1 MFEMM
6 LMRGGFNTYMGKIG
20 LYNLN
25 YVAGPTTDEL
35 YLFGGITEDEQQN
48 DGLWLWNGKTD
59 TYTNLGLV
67 PTTVHKGG
75 GGSVG
80 TVGGDLYCISG
91 GTIDVYRSG
100 TKRWE
105 KRLAPGY
112 GSPYNFMSNSSVT
125 YGGYMYFFGPSTDPE
140 GITLK
145 RYDHV
150 TNGWTT
156 ESTYKTT
163 TNAGSYTR
171 GVVIGNLAYFM
182 GANALNTTVMKYN
195 FTSKVWTTITSS
207 VAIHVRPALSVYAG
221 KILITPVDE
230 QGQPLY
236 SSTGKRIMMLDPVTD
251 TFTQIAETNPPK
263 LTAATVVVGNQ
274 LKAFGGQDKA
284 TGKPVATVQSITVGP
299 PTDDYSPIPII
310 KSTDITVSTIP
321 LRNFRYSID
330 EAKGKIWINRGTA
343 ASGNSTWIGY
353 FDVTINQWV
362 GMYNWTASPISS
374 TQTFVDNKVYFFS
387 DAKIW
392 KYDTIANTVV
402 AVAATT
408 GYAFGPYIAPAFTYK
423 GEVYQIGPTYSGS
436 YVYEVVKYDPITN
449 VRTFISKSGPVSSNG
464 DMSAIL
470 VGDWI
475 CVCGA
480 NGSAP
485 APKRVYCYNLVTS
498 VWREIALRVDINAN
512 PTLVTDGKTFS
523 ILGGVGTS
531 NRLGD
536 VWVVDPNTGYS
547 WAAGS
552 LVPIKRNGA
561 AILTGENVAFFGGE
575 TQSMPSLSPT
585 VITFKYPTSG

>member
-6 LMRGGFNTYMGKIG
+6 LVNGQVKPYTGKIG
-20 LYNLN
+20 LYRLN
-25 YVAGPTTDEL
+25 YVPGPTTDEL
-35 YLFGGITEDEQQN
+35 YLVGGVTEDETQN
-48 DGLWLWNGKTD
+48 EALWLWNGKTD
-59 TYTNLGLV
+59 TTTNLGWL
-67 PTTVHKGG
+67 PKSIHRGG
-75 GGSVG
+75 AGSMG

-91 GTIDVYRSG
+91 DVIDIYRAAS
-100 TKRWE
+100 KRWE
-105 KRLAPGY
+105 KRVGGTY
-112 GSPYNFMSNSSVT
+112 GTHYHFMSNSSVT
-125 YGGYMYFFGPSTDPE
+125 YGGYMYFFGPSSSPE

-150 TNGWTT
+150 NNTWST

-163 TNAGSYTR
+163 TNDGAYNR
-171 GVVIGNLAYFM
+171 GIVRGNVAYFF
-182 GANALNTTVMKYN
+182 GGGQLEKSVVKYN
-195 FTSKVWTTITSS
+195 FTTKVWSTLTAPYA
-207 VAIHVRPALSVYAG
+207 VQPRPALSMYATT
-221 KILITPVDE
+221 ILVTPVDAA
-230 QGQPLY
+230 GQPLW
-236 SSTGKRIMMLDPVTD
+236 SSDGKIIMALDATD
-251 TFTQIAETNPPK
+251 TFTEIAETNPPK

-284 TGKPVATVQSITVGP
+284 TGKPVAAMQSITVGP

-310 KSTDITVSTIP
+310 KSTDITVSTVP
-321 LRNFRYSID
+321 LRNFRYSVD

-362 GMYNWTASPISS
+362 GMYNWTASPLSS

-423 GEVYQIGPTYSGS
+423 GEVYQIGPTYSGG

-480 NGSAP
+480 SGSDP
-485 APKRVYCYNLVTS
+485 APRRVYCYNLVTS

-585 VITFKYPTSG
+585 VITFKYPTSGS